1 MLKVSNLAAGYGR
14 LKVIRDVS
22 FTVADGSVV
31 GVFGRNGAGKSTL
44 MNSLVGFVRCSSGDA
59 AWNDVR
65 ITNRRPDHVVRGG
78 VGLVP
83 QDRGLLTRES
93 VAANLSLA
101 TYGQRI
107 SKSDRLEAIEEI
119 LEYFP
124 VLGRLQR
131 SQASSLSGGEQQML
145 AIAKALI
152 RRPRLLLL
160 DEPSIGLAPSVVVQ
174 IQQVLRRI
182 ADEKVTILITEQAVG
197 WVLEITDSYVVLDQ
211 GRIASDGS
219 GGTAADAQSIVASY
233 LGRR

>member
-1 MLKVSNLAAGYGR
+1 MLKVSNLSAGYGR

-44 MNSLVGFVRCSSGDA
+44 MNSLVGFVHCSSGDA
-59 AWNDVR
+59 AWNDMR
-65 ITNRRPDHVVRGG
+65 ITNRRPDHVVRNG

-107 SKSDRLEAIEEI
+107 SKSDRLEAVDQI

-131 SQASSLSGGEQQML
+131 SLASSLSGGERQML

-152 RRPRLLLL
+152 RQPKLLLL
-160 DEPSIGLAPSVVVQ
+160 DEPSIGLAPAVVVQ

-182 ADEKVTILITEQAVG
+182 ADENVTILITEQAVG
-197 WVLEITDSYVVLDQ
+197 WVLEITDSYMVLDQ

-219 GGTAADAQSIVASY
+219 GGTEADAQSIVASY